1 MSYSN
6 TIPQEHFDTLQRSI
20 GAITQIS
27 SEMKIVSDD
36 LKAKGQ
42 YSPENPRIMAL
53 SQRKQEKKFK
63 IYRLPG
69 VSKVFSNPDELPE
82 GRNELNFVAINAM
95 SSFFNSNK
103 GSEIELPDNIVK
115 EITVPILKLNSNGSI
130 KMTQQEDENG
140 DSELFAETETITLY
154 SLGESRDEL
163 SNNLRDLISS
173 AIQPY
178 KEQIQELQTNLE
190 TIEKLQEKVSSI
202 PGEEY
207 FKSIEESILS
217 KSKESLS
224 KLSDPLENSK
234 NQSWSR
240 YVFKCNNIFND
251 FVNANLQNAYS
262 TNMIALSQYGN
273 MLKTTDKAGYTND
286 KGDYVESEL
295 SILEI
300 FKKHFSDILGKRLNE
315 WFGSNERNFYNYTG
329 EFKDLDDEVTKLAA
343 ESIIST
349 DLFIKS
355 KYPEFS
361 NLILPLTLKETSTN
375 NKSLGSILTEPG
387 ALHELARGVSGG
399 EKPNKIDANSNS
411 YSKSKPSLTREQAN
425 NLWKTN

>member
-6 TIPQEHFDTLQRSI
+6 IIPQEHFDTLQKNIS
-20 GAITQIS
+20 AITQIS
-27 SEMKIVSDD
+27 SE
-36 LKAKGQ
+36 LKLVTDELTAKGQ
-42 YSPENPRIMAL
+42 YSPENPRIVAL

-69 VSKVFSNPDELPE
+69 VSKVFSSPDELPE
-82 GRNELNFVAINAM
+82 SRNELNFAAINAL

-103 GSEIELPDNIVK
+103 GSEIELPNNIVK

-190 TIEKLQEKVSSI
+190 TIEKLQERVSSI

-207 FKSIEESILS
+207 FKSIEENILN
-217 KSKESLS
+217 KSKESFS
-224 KLSDPLENSK
+224 KLSDPFEISK
-234 NQSWSR
+234 GQSWSR

-251 FVNANLQNAYS
+251 FVNANLQNAHT
-262 TNMIALSQYGN
+262 TNMIALSPYGN
-273 MLKTTDKAGYTND
+273 MLKTTDKAGYTNEQ
-286 KGDYVESEL
+286 GDYVESEL

-315 WFGSNERNFYNYTG
+315 WFGSDQRNFYNLAG
-329 EFKDLDDEVTKLAA
+329 EFKDMDDEVTKLAA

-361 NLILPLTLKETSTN
+361 NLILPLTLKENPTN

-387 ALHELARGVSGG
+387 ALHELARGVSG
-399 EKPNKIDANSNS
+399 EKPNKTEDNSNN
-411 YSKSKPSLTREQAN
+411 YSKPKTGLTREQAN
-425 NLWKTN
+425 NLWK